1 MRKILS
7 VDDDDSILRCFKK
20 ALNIKGYKV
29 FVTNDPTQV
38 SQILKENELDLV
50 MLDVCMPETS
60 GFEVFKE
67 LKRKYEHLPVLFV
80 TAYPGSFNMKSQEM
94 VDMWQSEFADGM
106 TDILYKPFDIDV
118 LYEKVEGLIG
128 PSTTRAE

>member
-1 MRKILS
+1 M
-7 VDDDDSILRCFKK
+7 
-20 ALNIKGYKV
+20 
-29 FVTNDPTQV
+29 
-38 SQILKENELDLV
+38 
-50 MLDVCMPETS
+50 
-60 GFEVFKE
+60 
-67 LKRKYEHLPVLFV
+67 LFV